1 MYWGQI
7 GVITRLIRVYW
18 VSSPLFLNPGSSLIT
33 SIMTNEEFIKSI
45 SQEGEEWR
53 TLQGYSKYRISNKGR
68 VLTLKQGRNIQ
79 QLNILYRRVLIPTL
93 SDTGYLR
100 VSLYDDTG
108 FRKVKLVHRLVAE
121 AFIDNPHDYPCVD
134 HINTVRTDN
143 SVENLQWVTHTMN
156 ANNPR
161 TKEHNRKSHNPIR
174 WNSKRVV
181 QLTKDREYIATYETI
196 SIAANATGCA
206 VPSIC
211 RNCKYKTGIHHGFI
225 WMYESDYNDL
235 LEKDQSLN

>member
-1 MYWGQI
+1 
-7 GVITRLIRVYW
+7 
-18 VSSPLFLNPGSSLIT
+18 
-33 SIMTNEEFIKSI
+33 MTNEEFIKSI
-45 SQEGEEWR
+45 SQKGEEWR
-53 TLQGYSKYRISNKGR
+53 TLSGYSMYRVSNKGR
-68 VLTLKQGRNIQ
+68 VLTLKQGANIQ
-79 QLNILYRRVLIPTL
+79 QLNVLYRRVLTPTL

-100 VSLYDDTG
+100 VSMYDDSG

-121 AFIDNPHDYPCVD
+121 AFIDNPNKYSQVD
-134 HINTVRTDN
+134 HINTIRTDN
-143 SVENLQWVTHTMN
+143 SVDNLRWVTPSMN
-156 ANNPR
+156 CRNPLTR
-161 TKEHNRKSHNPIR
+161 QHQKNSVNPIR

-211 RNCKYKTGIHHGFI
+211 RNCKYKTGIHRGFI

>member
-1 MYWGQI
+1 
-7 GVITRLIRVYW
+7 
-18 VSSPLFLNPGSSLIT
+18 
-33 SIMTNEEFIKSI
+33 MTNEEFIESI

-53 TLQGYSKYRISNKGR
+53 TLQGYSMYRVSNKGR
-68 VLTLKQGRNIQ
+68 VLTLKQGANIR
-79 QLNILYRRVLIPTL
+79 QLNVLYRRVLIPTL

-100 VSLYDDTG
+100 VSMYDDSG
-108 FRKVKLVHRLVAE
+108 FRKVKFVHRLVAE
-121 AFIDNPHDYPCVD
+121 AFIDNPNKYSQVD
-134 HINTVRTDN
+134 HINTIRTDN
-143 SVENLQWVTHTMN
+143 SADNLRWVTPSMNCRNPLTMQHQKN
-156 ANNPR
+156 
-161 TKEHNRKSHNPIR
+161 SVNPIR

-235 LEKDQSLN
+235 LKKDQSLN

>member
-1 MYWGQI
+1 
-7 GVITRLIRVYW
+7 
-18 VSSPLFLNPGSSLIT
+18 
-33 SIMTNEEFIKSI
+33 MTNEEFIESI

-53 TLQGYSKYRISNKGR
+53 TLQGYSMYRVSNKGR
-68 VLTLKQGRNIQ
+68 VLTLKQGANIQ
-79 QLNILYRRVLIPTL
+79 QLNVLYRRVLTPTL

-100 VSLYDDTG
+100 VSMYDDSG

-121 AFIDNPHDYPCVD
+121 AFIDNPNKYSQVD
-134 HINTVRTDN
+134 HINTIRTDN
-143 SVENLQWVTHTMN
+143 SVDNLRWATPSMNCRNPLTMQHQKN
-156 ANNPR
+156 
-161 TKEHNRKSHNPIR
+161 SVNPIR

-206 VPSIC
+206 VPVIC